1 MKNSVHTVS
10 RPGSV
15 FVLLAV
21 LSLAGG
27 VFLLRLLDAV
37 GPAMWPD
44 SAGYLS
50 VARNLSD
57 GNGIMRYDGRE
68 QIEQPPL
75 YPAILAVMSFVSSF
89 DPLDCSIL
97 LNTVLYA
104 LFVWLAGRL
113 LLVLFDPPRIAPLLL
128 MTAALSSAAPIVSV
142 MLYLGSEA
150 LFMVLLVWFFLCASN
165 YAVQPSRTAFLL
177 MLIAAMLA
185 GLARYAGLSLALA
198 GALIILMSV
207 RDGSVWRRSSRG
219 LAFALAA
226 VVPLS
231 IFIARNYVVHGTFT
245 GTRGESVFTFSQN
258 LRSMMDTL
266 FSWAL
271 PVGLA
276 GSRPVFILLGIGIAF
291 ALFYP
296 VFEKLHGGKSLA
308 GSPVAQM
315 TGLRFMP
322 VFVFGLVYTIFILLS
337 ATFSNMDGLGSR
349 LLVPLFIPF
358 GFLAIGAVLSL
369 VQVISG
375 MAPPHLSTV
384 SSAIVLLVVMIPQI
398 AASHEVLQR
407 FLDRRMT
414 FLSEAWTSS
423 PTLAALRERWKGEE
437 VFSNQPEAVY
447 LITGI
452 EARPIPSKTLYNSN
466 ASATSVT
473 ELVGAWPPHNR
484 ALIIWFDV
492 YLKSRG
498 FYTPDEIVLFTRELS
513 RLDTPDGKLMKVERL
528 E

>member
-1 MKNSVHTVS
+1 MNLPSRLIDSV
-10 RPGSV
+10 PLL
-15 FVLLAV
+15 LLAF
-21 LSLAGG
+21 AGG
-27 VFLLRLLDAV
+27 AFLFLGVHSV

-50 VARNLSD
+50 VARSLTD
-57 GNGIMRYDGRE
+57 GKGIMRYDGRE

-75 YPAILAVMSFVSSF
+75 YPATLAAISVISSL
-89 DPLDCSIL
+89 DPLDCAVF
-97 LNTVLYA
+97 LNAILYA
-104 LFVWLAGRL
+104 LFVWLVGRL
-113 LLVLFDPPRIAPLLL
+113 LSVLFEPSRVSLLLL
-128 MTAALSSAAPIVSV
+128 MTVALSLAYPVVSV

-150 LFMVLLVWFFLCASN
+150 LFMVLLVWFLLAASN
-165 YAVQPSRTAFLL
+165 YAVQPSRTALL
-177 MLIAAMLA
+177 FMLIAAMVA

-198 GALIILMSV
+198 GTFVILMSL
-207 RDGSVWRRSSRG
+207 RDGSVRRPVVKG
-219 LAFALAA
+219 VAFALAA

-231 IFIARNYVVHGTFT
+231 IFIARNYVVHRTFT

-258 LRSMMDTL
+258 LRSLMDTL

-296 VFEKLHGGKSLA
+296 VFEKLHGGKLLS

-315 TGLRFMP
+315 TCLRFMP
-322 VFVFGLVYTIFILLS
+322 VFVFGVVYSVFILLS
-337 ATFSNMDGLGSR
+337 ATFSNMDGLGGR

-358 GFLAIGAVLSL
+358 GVLAIGAVRSL
-369 VQVISG
+369 VQVISR
-375 MAPPHLSTV
+375 MAPPRLYTV
-384 SSAIVLLVVMIPQI
+384 FTAMGLLAVMIPQV
-398 AASHEVLQR
+398 AASYEVLQR

-414 FLSEAWTSS
+414 FLSEAWTNS

-447 LITGI
+447 IITGI
-452 EARPIPSKTLYNSN
+452 EARPIPSKTLYNSTTP
-466 ASATSVT
+466 ATSVT

-484 ALIIWFDV
+484 ALIVWFDV

-498 FYTPDEIVLFTRELS
+498 FYTPDEIARFTHELS
-513 RLDTPDGKLMKVERL
+513 NLDLPDGKLMEVQRL